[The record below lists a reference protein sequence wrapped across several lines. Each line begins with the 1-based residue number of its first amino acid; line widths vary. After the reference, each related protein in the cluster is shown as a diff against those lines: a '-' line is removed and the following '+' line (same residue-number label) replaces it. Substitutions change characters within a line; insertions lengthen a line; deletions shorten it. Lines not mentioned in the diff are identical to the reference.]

1 MSQQLGILLMI
12 DTAAAVEAGSLDGNI
27 YLIDNGKWAGSTGE
41 GTGHLVTAVD
51 GTWIFGQADAQV
63 LNWLP
68 LGIES
73 PPPTLPQTFFL
84 REAAPENL
92 SQRPRPAEEHA
103 LAEGP
108 VAPAAAAPL
117 VKPAPPPLRSPRKI
131 LDILGREVSPKAHPR
146 PFRAQAGAPAKA
158 AATRIYYPNPVIT
171 NIAGEAVDLRV
182 IYPAQ
187 YGSPDLFTDGLYWS
201 ATVDT
206 NKVGHFAYTLYI
218 TLFYSEEIDDKRTEC
233 YVTLPYVAYINVTN
247 KVTTNGFCK
256 TPAILPA

>member
-12 DTAAAVEAGSLDGNI
+12 DSAAAIEAGTLDGNI
-27 YLIDNGKWAGSTGE
+27 YLIDNAKWVGSTGE
-41 GTGHLVTAVD
+41 GTGHLVTAVN
-51 GTWIFGQADAQV
+51 GARAAGQVDVPV

-68 LGIES
+68 YGVAS

-84 REAAPENL
+84 SDAARATLAQHVRSQKERTGPAREQDVVAAE
-92 SQRPRPAEEHA
+92 
-103 LAEGP
+103 
-108 VAPAAAAPL
+108 
-117 VKPAPPPLRSPRKI
+117 PPLPRLPRKAM
-131 LDILGREVSPKAHPR
+131 DILGRDLGK
-146 PFRAQAGAPAKA
+146 F
-158 AATRIYYPNPVIT
+158 AATTPGKRIYYPNPLIS

-187 YGSPDLFTDGLYWS
+187 YGSPDLFSDGLYWS

-218 TLFYSEEIDDKRTEC
+218 TLFYSESTGGERTDRS
-233 YVTLPYVAYINVTN
+233 VTLPYVAYINVTSE
-247 KVTTNGFCK
+247 VATNGFCK

>member
-12 DTAAAVEAGSLDGNI
+12 DSAAAIEAGTLDGNI
-27 YLIDNGKWAGSTGE
+27 YLIDNAKWVGSTGE
-41 GTGHLVTAVD
+41 GTGHLVTAVNGARVASQID
-51 GTWIFGQADAQV
+51 VPV

-68 LGIES
+68 YGVAS

-84 REAAPENL
+84 GDAAREML
-92 SQRPRPAEEHA
+92 SQRVQSPEQRAA
-103 LAEGP
+103 LAREQDV
-108 VAPAAAAPL
+108 VAAEPPIADIE
-117 VKPAPPPLRSPRKI
+117 PPLPRLPRKPM
-131 LDILGREVSPKAHPR
+131 DILGRDLGEV
-146 PFRAQAGAPAKA
+146 AQTFA
-158 AATRIYYPNPVIT
+158 AVTPSKRIYYPNPLIS

-187 YGSPDLFTDGLYWS
+187 YGSPDLFSAGLYWS

-218 TLFYSEEIDDKRTEC
+218 TLFYSESTGGEWTDC
-233 YVTLPYVAYINVTN
+233 SVTLPYVAYINVTSE
-247 KVTTNGFCK
+247 VATNGFCK

>member
-12 DTAAAVEAGSLDGNI
+12 DSAAAIEAGTLDGNI
-27 YLIDNGKWAGSTGE
+27 YLIDNAKWIGSAGE
-41 GTGHLVTAVD
+41 GTGHLVTAVNGARAASQID
-51 GTWIFGQADAQV
+51 VPV

-68 LGIES
+68 YGVAS

-84 REAAPENL
+84 GDAARETL
-92 SQRPRPAEEHA
+92 SQRVRSPEVRTA
-103 LAEGP
+103 LAREQDV
-108 VAPAAAAPL
+108 VAAEPL
-117 VKPAPPPLRSPRKI
+117 FTHTEPPLPRLPRKAM
-131 LDILGREVSPKAHPR
+131 DILGRDLGEV
-146 PFRAQAGAPAKA
+146 AQTF
-158 AATRIYYPNPVIT
+158 AATTTASKRIYYPNPLIS

-187 YGSPDLFTDGLYWS
+187 YGSPDLFSDGLYWS

-218 TLFYSEEIDDKRTEC
+218 TLFYSESTGGERTDRS
-233 YVTLPYVAYINVTN
+233 VTLPYVAYINVTSE
-247 KVTTNGFCK
+247 VAANGFCK

>member
-12 DTAAAVEAGSLDGNI
+12 DTAAAIEAGSLDGNI

-51 GTWIFGQADAQV
+51 GSWIFGQADAQV

-68 LGIES
+68 LGIDS

-84 REAAPENL
+84 NKAAPENL
-92 SQRPRPAEEHA
+92 SQRSRPAEERA

-108 VAPAAAAPL
+108 VAPA
-117 VKPAPPPLRSPRKI
+117 PPRLRSPRKI
-131 LDILGREVSPKAHPR
+131 LDILGREVSPKTHAR
-146 PFRAQAGAPAKA
+146 PFRAQPGAPANA
-158 AATRIYYPNPVIT
+158 ADTRIYYPNPVIT
-171 NIAGEAVDLRV
+171 NIGGEAVDLRV

-187 YGSPDLFTDGLYWS
+187 YGSPDLFSDGLYWS
-201 ATVDT
+201 ATVDM

-218 TLFYSEEIDDKRTEC
+218 ALFYSEQAGDKKTE
-233 YVTLPYVAYINVTN
+233 YSVTLPYVAYINVTN
-247 KVTTNGFCK
+247 KVATNGFCK
-256 TPAILPA
+256 APAILPV